1 MESKALKL
9 ITAAAVCTAIAVLF
23 IFPVAARQGI
33 INGLDLCAKIVIP
46 SLFPFMVLA
55 GFTAESGAA
64 NTISKPLSL
73 IFSSLFRIPE
83 CASCAVLL
91 SFISGYPVGAA
102 GIAKLYNSGI
112 IDRRTA
118 ERMLAFC
125 VNAGP
130 AMIIIAVGGGMLGD
144 TIAGWILY
152 VSHIAASVIIGAVW
166 ARFAKRCEEPPHRPT
181 AAPSLADAFV
191 NATSSAC
198 VSMLTICGY
207 VTLFSSIIEL
217 TNTFAPWFAVFAEVT
232 CGAKLAADSGLSV
245 PLISAIL
252 GFGGISVMCQ
262 VSAMSEGLIRMPVLL
277 FTRCMHAG
285 LSYLICGGLLRL
297 FNRPME
303 VISNL
308 GSAAA
313 DFSIITVP
321 LSLSMLIMATTF
333 LFAIQHKS

>member
-1 MESKALKL
+1 MHGHCSVVYISRRRKARHNKRFGPL
-9 ITAAAVCTAIAVLF
+9 CQNRN
-23 IFPVAARQGI
+23 PVAVSVYGTCRIHGRI
-33 INGLDLCAKIVIP
+33 GRGKHYIK
-46 SLFPFMVLA
+46 
-55 GFTAESGAA
+55 AA
-64 NTISKPLSL
+64 FADFFASVPNTRLRVMRGS
-73 IFSSLFRIPE
+73 
-83 CASCAVLL
+83 
-91 SFISGYPVGAA
+91 
-102 GIAKLYNSGI
+102 AKLYNSGI

-152 VSHIAASVIIGAVW
+152 ASHIAASVIIGAVW
-166 ARFAKRCEEPPHRPT
+166 ARFAKRCEEPSDNS
-181 AAPSLADAFV
+181 ASAPSLADAFV

-321 LSLSMLIMATTF
+321 LSLSMLVMATTF